1 MDRPF
6 HSLLL
11 VSPPLTGGTSC
22 ILREDGERQEWTR
35 LTLDDD
41 ELDYFNLDKLW
52 PGWQVW
58 HHAGRFLSDHTMRHL
73 NWLMWPG
80 AQPPPI

>member
-1 MDRPF
+1 MDSRPTPP
-6 HSLLL
+6 LLL

-22 ILREDGERQEWTR
+22 ILREAGQRQQWER
-35 LTLDDD
+35 LTLDAPQ
-41 ELDYFNLDKLW
+41 LDYFNLDKLQ

-58 HHAGRFLSDHTMRHL
+58 HHAGRYLSDHTMRHL

-80 AQPPPI
+80 QQPTS

>member
-22 ILREDGERQEWTR
+22 ILREDGQRQEWHR
-35 LTLDDD
+35 VTLDND
-41 ELDYFNLDKLW
+41 ELDYFNLDPLW
-52 PGWQVW
+52 PGWAVW
-58 HHAGRFLSDHTMRHL
+58 AHKDRYISDHTLRTL
-73 NWLMWPG
+73 NYLMWPSG
-80 AQPPPI
+80 QPL